1 MDTKTLATC
10 LAVFLCVLFIPAIIG
25 IVGGI
30 VGVAGSLI
38 GAVFSVIGAI
48 FSGMFSII
56 GWMAGSLFHDF
67 FQWRGSYTLFNWDFF
82 TVAALVVLIVVI
94 TRSKKSRSA

>member
-48 FSGMFSII
+48 FSGMFSLIVWI
-56 GWMAGSLFHDF
+56 AGWLFHDS
-67 FQWRGSYTLFNWDFF
+67 FQWRGSHTLFNWDFF
-82 TVAALVVLIVVI
+82 TVAALVLLILVI
-94 TRSKKSRSA
+94 TRSKKSGSA